1 VLAIQPR
8 AADEDM
14 PAMFAFE
21 APAEA
26 PRAPVVSAP
35 SPPSPLKAAPVEP
48 QPPTPPF
55 AAFGRY
61 VDQGTVAVFLQYA
74 GRNIVARPGDRINDQ
89 YVLESIN
96 ERDVTVLYVPLNLR
110 QTLDIGSGR

>member
-1 VLAIQPR
+1 
-8 AADEDM
+8 
-14 PAMFAFE
+14 
-21 APAEA
+21 
-26 PRAPVVSAP
+26 
-35 SPPSPLKAAPVEP
+35 
-48 QPPTPPF
+48 
-55 AAFGRY
+55 